1 MIGSARM
8 LAASAVLLISAAP
21 VLAQVN
27 YRATP
32 PPVVTA
38 ENEPWYLAG
47 QPVMYAGTIYYPT
60 GPQVH
65 FNGNEMVRSGF
76 FHGTP
81 LYTRTTIEPYSMVFV
96 PLAGGLMQPYERR
109 RDGEVAGT
117 VGSTVPSFP
126 VVRSSEPDAYWSGIR
141 QAAAPPGNVMP
152 PELPADEPATERGAV
167 GTVGPIPMPA
177 PAVAPPTR
185 HQARGNEGLFIE
197 FGGHRWFGTGKV
209 LALDKSRLTRA
220 GEHHG
225 FPVYTDPRDPGS
237 IFVPVSSKLGEFVA
251 RYSRRSSR

>member
-1 MIGSARM
+1 MIGSARL
-8 LAASAVLLISAAP
+8 LAASAVLLISTGS
-21 VLAQVN
+21 VIAQVN
-27 YRATP
+27 YRPTP

-38 ENEPWYLAG
+38 ENDSWYLAG
-47 QPVMYAGTIYYPT
+47 QPVMYAGNVYYPT

-126 VVRSSEPDAYWSGIR
+126 VVRSSEADAYWSGIP
-141 QAAAPPGNVMP
+141 QAAAPPGIVMP
-152 PELPADEPATERGAV
+152 PELPAENARERGAV
-167 GTVGPIPMPA
+167 GTIGPPPPPA
-177 PAVAPPTR
+177 PAVASAVR
-185 HQARGNEGLFIE
+185 HQPRGNEGLFIE
-197 FGGHRWFGTGKV
+197 FGGQRWFGTGKV
-209 LALDKSRLTRA
+209 MPLDKSRLTRA

-225 FPVYTDPRDPGS
+225 FPVYTDRHDRGS
-237 IFVPVSSKLGEFVA
+237 IFVPVSSMDGEFVA
-251 RYSRRSSR
+251 RYSRRPSR